1 MSRLHAVLLA
11 TSLLAAMPAASAS
24 ASPAGDRL
32 IAAARDGL
40 DGELAK
46 LLAARADIDARDDTG
61 ATALS
66 WAILRNNTGIVAQL
80 LKAHANPNLA
90 DANGITPLMLA
101 INGGFAYS
109 VRQLLAAG
117 ADPNLARPDG
127 ETALMSAV
135 RAGSADI
142 VGQLLVRK
150 VDVNARE
157 NQFHQTALM
166 WAVGRPAILRQ
177 LLDHGADVRAT
188 TKSWKTVTTN
198 YTPVVSTIGNTG
210 IPWNYDSEYEG
221 ASGGLTALIF
231 AAQQGDAESAEMLL
245 EAGADVNQAAADGTT
260 ALLAS
265 LYRFVPN
272 SATQDRNQR
281 GIFGGLRFFADFRM
295 ASLLLDKG
303 AKAAVSDRAGYTP
316 LHGVMLAMLK
326 FNRRGEVIIGFEG
339 DKRNNP
345 NAPPPQPPGNEAEG
359 LAMAKRLLDA
369 GADPN
374 AATRQATPGPLG
386 AVKINPAPPG
396 STPYHL
402 AGKAG
407 SARLIELMA
416 AHGGNANQLRK
427 DGHSPFTIAVMS
439 NDLPVVQAMVTHGA
453 DVKMVFNPSD
463 KIPDPVKSVAEIR
476 GNETALHIAAISGA
490 NYVVPFLAAQGV
502 PLSAKNDHGETAAD
516 LADAQERFRY
526 ARAKEAAGNMDG
538 KGTEIVRETQ
548 TSDAFKKLVG
558 KGGGVASN

>member
-1 MSRLHAVLLA
+1 MKHLRVLLLA
-11 TSLLAAMPAASAS
+11 TGLVAAMPAW

-32 IAAARDGL
+32 IAAARDGVE
-40 DGELAK
+40 DEVSR
-46 LLAARADIDARDDTG
+46 LLAAHAEVNAHDDTG

-66 WAILRNNTGIVAQL
+66 WAVVRNNGSVVARL
-80 LKAHANPNLA
+80 LKARANPNLA

-101 INGGFAYS
+101 INGGFADS

-127 ETALMSAV
+127 ETPLMSAV
-135 RAGSADI
+135 RVGSADI
-142 VGQLLVRK
+142 VGQLLARK
-150 VDVNARE
+150 VDVNAHE

-166 WAVGRPAILRQ
+166 WAVGHPAILRQ
-177 LLDHGADVRAT
+177 LLDHGADVRAV
-188 TKSWKTVTTN
+188 TKSWKTTTTN

-221 ASGGLTALIF
+221 TSGGLTALIF
-231 AAQQGDAESAEMLL
+231 AAQQGDLDTAKLL
-245 EAGADVNQAAADGTT
+245 LDAGAEVNQLAADGTT

-281 GIFGGLRFFADFRM
+281 GVFGGLRFAADYRM
-295 ASLLLDKG
+295 AALLLDRG
-303 AKAAVSDRAGYTP
+303 AKPNVADRAGYTP
-316 LHGVMLAMLK
+316 LHGVVLSLLR

-345 NAPPPQPPGNEAEG
+345 NALPPTPPGNEMEG
-359 LAMAKRLLDA
+359 LAMAKRLLDL
-369 GADPN
+369 GANPN
-374 AATRQATPGPLG
+374 AATRQTTPGPLG

-407 SARLIELMA
+407 SARLVELMA
-416 AHGGNANQLRK
+416 AHGANANQLRK
-427 DGHSPFTIAVMS
+427 DGHSPFTIAIMS
-439 NDLPVVQAMVTHGA
+439 NDLPVVQAFAAHGA
-453 DVKMVFNPSD
+453 DAKMRFDPSD

-476 GNETALHIAAISGA
+476 KNETVLHIAAISGA
-490 NYVVPFLAAQGV
+490 NYVVPFLVAQGV
-502 PLSAKNDHGETAAD
+502 PLDARNDHGETALD

-526 ARAKEAAGNMDG
+526 ARAKEAAGNMDK

-548 TSDAFKKLVG
+548 TSDAFKKL
-558 KGGGVASN
+558 KGSSVASN

>member
-1 MSRLHAVLLA
+1 MKRLRAALLVTVLVAAV
-11 TSLLAAMPAASAS
+11 PAW

-32 IAAARDGL
+32 VAAARDGVE
-40 DGELAK
+40 GEVSK
-46 LLAARADIDARDDTG
+46 LLAARADVNAHDDTG

-66 WAILRNNTGIVAQL
+66 WAVVRNNASVVARL
-80 LKAHANPNLA
+80 LKARANPNLA

-101 INGGFAYS
+101 INGGFSDS

-127 ETALMSAV
+127 ETPLMSAV
-135 RAGSADI
+135 RVGSADI
-142 VGQLLVRK
+142 VGQLLTRK

-157 NQFHQTALM
+157 TKFHQTALM
-166 WAVGRPAILRQ
+166 WGIGHPAILRQ
-177 LLDHGADVRAT
+177 LLDHGADVRAV
-188 TKSWKTVTTN
+188 TKIWKTTTTN

-231 AAQQGDAESAEMLL
+231 AAQEGDLESARMLL
-245 EAGADVNQAAADGTT
+245 DAGADVNQAAADGTT

-281 GIFGGLRFFADFRM
+281 GIFGGLRFAADYKM
-295 ASLLLDKG
+295 AALLLDRD
-303 AKAAVSDRAGYTP
+303 AKPNVADRAGYTP
-316 LHGVMLAMLK
+316 LHGVVLSMLG

-345 NAPPPQPPGNEAEG
+345 KAPPPQPPANEAEG
-359 LAMAKRLLDA
+359 LAMAKRLLDL

-374 AATRQATPGPLG
+374 AATRQTTPGPLG

-402 AGKAG
+402 AGKAD
-407 SARLIELMA
+407 SARLVELMA
-416 AHGGNANQLRK
+416 AHGANANQLRK
-427 DGHSPFTIAVMS
+427 DGHSPFTIAIMS
-439 NDLPVVQAMVTHGA
+439 NDLPVVQVFAAHGA
-453 DVKMVFNPSD
+453 DTKMRFNPSD

-476 GNETALHIAAISGA
+476 NNETVLHIAAISGA

-502 PLSAKNDHGETAAD
+502 PLDARNDHGETALD

-526 ARAKEAAGNMDG
+526 ARAREAAGNMDR

-548 TSDAFKKLVG
+548 TSDAFKKL
-558 KGGGVASN
+558 KGSSVASN